1 VCENAASAAAYIR
14 RTAMRRLQ
22 FASVVNDSATHVEL
36 GCQKPD
42 RVMAMHTLSSAA
54 RAVGVA
60 KSTIHRAIKA
70 GRLPAHRLTSGT
82 YAIYPGQL
90 RQVFRTAP
98 SFLRSDDKR
107 HGLGFPIWDVG

>member
-1 VCENAASAAAYIR
+1 
-14 RTAMRRLQ
+14 
-22 FASVVNDSATHVEL
+22 
-36 GCQKPD
+36 
-42 RVMAMHTLSSAA
+42 MHTLSSAA

-60 KSTIHRAIKA
+60 RSTVHRAIKV

-98 SFLRSDDKR
+98 AFLGSDDKR
-107 HGLGFPIWDVG
+107 NPPTFPSWDVG